1 MADILTNFY
10 DDSYQ
15 MKFLNLKKPFSIDF
29 SVQTAENVKKYKKFF
44 GYISE
49 TYLAP
54 KKPRALKFEDIT

>member
-15 MKFLNLKKPFSIDF
+15 IRFLNLKKHVFNVF
-29 SVQTAENVKKYKKFF
+29 SVQTAENVKNPKIVFD
-44 GYISE
+44 YISE

-54 KKPRALKFEDIT
+54 KKTQPAEI